1 MTRLSQLPERV
12 VLNETQ
18 LVDSKNS
25 KKLEVRNPKDDSVL
39 ATDAPLAG
47 EADVE
52 AAVAA
57 GLTAFKSWRKTHPN
71 TRRDCMLRLADL
83 IEANEKP
90 LAELTRIS
98 LGAPYGTFGSF
109 EVNLCCEALRYFAG
123 WTDKFP
129 GEAYPQED
137 GFMKI
142 VRNEPLGVTCG
153 VIPWNGPLANSSK
166 STSTPRHA
174 V

>member
-1 MTRLSQLPERV
+1 
-12 VLNETQ
+12 
-18 LVDSKNS
+18 
-25 KKLEVRNPKDDSVL
+25 
-39 ATDAPLAG
+39 
-47 EADVE
+47 
-52 AAVAA
+52 
-57 GLTAFKSWRKTHPN
+57 
-71 TRRDCMLRLADL
+71 MLRLADL
-83 IEANEKP
+83 IEVNSDA

-98 LGAPYGTFGSF
+98 LGAPFSSFGSF
-109 EVNLCCEALRYFAG
+109 EIGLCCEALRYYAG

-166 STSTPRHA
+166 RSIHLSVRLLH
-174 V
+174 